1 MNSSTLSIIPAQG
14 AIVLMGRIQLAV
26 IAWQIDTL
34 TGRVTPI
41 TLAGPLED
49 FEAVVIDGVVQ
60 Q

>member
-1 MNSSTLSIIPAQG
+1 
-14 AIVLMGRIQLAV
+14 MGRIQLAV

-41 TLAGPLED
+41 TLAGPIED